1 MSTGTAQAQA
11 SELDRLAEDVRR
23 DGICIIRG
31 LFSSDLIGEWAE
43 AFESLWE
50 DRRSRPG
57 VLAPREEARFYLT
70 LPWVAPFSNRE
81 IFANPVILGV
91 VQRVFA
97 QDFDM
102 VQLGA
107 DVSLPGSQFQ
117 PIHKDFQHIFPDMI
131 TPLYALAVNLPLL
144 PVTEENGPFQMAR
157 GTHALPRA
165 EAVAKIESGE
175 IALESFCSE
184 PGDVMIRTPLALH
197 RGTPNHTDS
206 PRVIA
211 VMGYVMRWF
220 NTANVHMTIER
231 NYYEALP
238 QDIRTMLR
246 CDVVETLEEPE
257 PERFTNFKF

>member
-23 DGICIIRG
+23 DGICIIPG
-31 LFSSDLIGEWAE
+31 LFSSDLIGEWAK
-43 AFESLWE
+43 AFRSLWE

-70 LPWVAPFSNRE
+70 LPWVAPFSNQE

-91 VQRVFA
+91 IQRVFA

-107 DVSLPGSQFQ
+107 DVSLPGSEFQ

-157 GTHALPRA
+157 GTHALPRRGCCKDR
-165 EAVAKIESGE
+165 VGRDCIGV
-175 IALESFCSE
+175 LLF
-184 PGDVMIRTPLALH
+184 RTRRRDDPH
-197 RGTPNHTDS
+197 PHSHSTGTPNHTDS

-231 NYYEALP
+231 NYYETLP